1 MEFKTID
8 TFNYNLIYQ
17 APVQKRKAGNP
28 RTKRT
33 GRKYID
39 LMCAF
44 DIEATNDYT
53 INQAF
58 MYIWQM
64 QVEDTTI
71 IGRTWEEFILFL
83 QKLADKLDEDN
94 YLMIYVHNL
103 SYEFSF
109 LKGIYA
115 FDEKEVFAIDMRK
128 VLKCEM
134 FEHFE
139 FRCSYL
145 LTNMN
150 LATFTKKMG
159 VTEKLSGEEFDYSI
173 IRYPWTELTDKE
185 LEYCIIDVKGLVEA
199 LKVFFSI
206 EKDTFYTIPVTS
218 TGFVRR
224 DVKKAMRHFNRYDLR
239 KLQPDYEI
247 FTLLREAFRGGNTH
261 ANRYYAGE
269 IISNVRSY
277 DRVSSYPDVQ
287 INELFPMTEF
297 IEIVDPDINLVMRKI
312 YKQKRA
318 CLLRVGFEN
327 IRLKDKLFGCPY
339 IPKHK
344 CFYLSNKHYN
354 DNGRILQAEALEI
367 TLTDIDFKIIL
378 EQYDFESIWIDKF
391 YHARYGR
398 LPKPLRDEVKR
409 YFRLK
414 TDLKNSEGDELF
426 YFMAKQKLNSIYG
439 LTVQNNIRD
448 DIVFRDGEF
457 KIDSVDYEEE
467 LEKYNK
473 RAFLSYAWGV
483 WTTAHARYQLEVAI
497 RKVGDR
503 FIYCDTDSVK
513 YVDDKSIEFGT
524 YNEERKERSENNG
537 GTADDRKGNTHYLGI
552 YESEGLYKSF
562 VTLGAKKYAY
572 VDEDDDLHITIAGVG
587 KKKGAKELKKIEN
600 FREGFIFKDAG
611 GTESVYNDHPD
622 IGTIKIGENE
632 LEITSNV
639 LIRPSTY
646 TLGITNDYER
656 ILSHPAIWLD
666 EEIFQNNL
674 EKSVDNQ

>member
-1 MEFKTID
+1 MEYKTID
-8 TFNYNLIYQ
+8 TFNYNMIYQ

-64 QVEDTTI
+64 QIEDVTI

-83 QKLADKLDEDN
+83 QKIADKLDEDI

-109 LKGIYA
+109 LKGIYD
-115 FDEKEVFAIDMRK
+115 FEEKEVFAIDMRK

-159 VTEKLSGEEFDYSI
+159 VTEKLSGEDFDYNI
-173 IRYPWTELTDKE
+173 IRYPWTELTEKE
-185 LEYCIIDVKGLVEA
+185 LEYCIVDVKGLVEA

-206 EKDTFYTIPVTS
+206 EKDSFYTIPVTS

-224 DVKKAMRHFNRYDLR
+224 DVKKAMRHFNRNDLR

-247 FTLLREAFRGGNTH
+247 FTFLREAFRGGNTH

-269 IISNVRSY
+269 IISSVRSY

-297 IEIVDPDINLVMRKI
+297 IEIEDPDINLVMRKI

-344 CFYLSNKHYN
+344 CNYLSNKHCN
-354 DNGRILQAEALEI
+354 DNGRILQADALDI

-378 EQYDFESIWIDKF
+378 EQYDFNSIRIDKF

-457 KIDSVDYEEE
+457 KIESVDYEEE
-467 LEKYNK
+467 LEKYSK

-513 YVDDKSIEFGT
+513 YVDDKSIEFDT
-524 YNEERKERSENNG
+524 YNEERKERSEKNG

-562 VTLGAKKYAY
+562 ITLGAKMYAY
-572 VDEDDDLHITIAGVG
+572 IDSDDKLHITIAGVG

-622 IGTIKIGENE
+622 IGAIRIGENE

-656 ILSHPAIWLD
+656 ILSHPVIWLD
-666 EEIFQNNL
+666 EDIFS
-674 EKSVDNQ
+674 K